1 VQPSDNTK
9 GGPAGLAA
17 VVRHEWLPK
26 EFELHTVFRAAL
38 LLIATGAA
46 GAVLADEGMW
56 TYDNFPTGKMRA
68 AYGWAPDAAWL
79 EHARL
84 GSIRLT
90 LGCSAS
96 LVSPNGLVMTNHHCA
111 RECVSDLAD
120 AQHDYIAKGFF
131 AATAAEEKKC
141 PAMEANQLASITEV
155 TQQMESATAG
165 KSGREFHEAERAAK
179 AQIESAC
186 GTASDVRCQVVT
198 LYAGGVYELYKYK
211 RYQDLRLVFVPEE
224 SVAFFGGD
232 PDNFT
237 FPRYDLDAAFVRIYD
252 NGKPL
257 RTDTYLKFATKGVK
271 PGDIAFT
278 SGNPGSTERD
288 DTLAELEFQRDAG
301 QPFVLNLFSELRG
314 ILTEFATK
322 GPEQA
327 RTSKTLLFSIENSIK
342 AIRGRQLALVEGPL
356 IADKTRAEN
365 EFRKRVATDSTLA
378 ANYGGAWDA
387 IAAAVAH
394 QRTIFERNAL
404 LERYP
409 QRMSALMGHAMALH
423 RYAAEVGKPDGQRL
437 EEYADANFAALRQE
451 IVSPAP
457 VHADLEKTVLTW
469 WLTKV
474 REYLGTSD
482 PDVRALLGN
491 RSPEEVADAL
501 VAGTKLGDAVLR
513 AQLLNGGAAA
523 IDAYHDPLIDFA
535 RVLDVPARAVR
546 ADYENTVKAVKTKN
560 ASLIAKARFALVG
573 KSSYPDATFTLRLS
587 YGAVA
592 GYQENGRSVP
602 PTTNF
607 AGAYAHATGR
617 DPFKLP
623 VSWITAEK
631 AVDPNAQLNF
641 VSTDDI
647 IGGNSGSPVIG
658 RNGEVIGL
666 IFDGNL
672 QSLGGD
678 FGYDGATNRA
688 VAVDVTGITEALK
701 NIYHADR
708 LVKELTH

>member
-1 VQPSDNTK
+1 MPT
-9 GGPAGLAA
+9 P
-17 VVRHEWLPK
+17 
-26 EFELHTVFRAAL
+26 FRAVL
-38 LLIATGAA
+38 LLIAASVAGAA
-46 GAVLADEGMW
+46 LADEGMW
-56 TYDNFPTGKMRA
+56 TYDDFPAAKMRA

-84 GSIRLT
+84 GSIRLA

-96 LVSPNGLVMTNHHCA
+96 LVSSNGLVMTNHHCA

-120 AQHDYIAKGFF
+120 AQHDYSANGYY
-131 AATAAEEKKC
+131 AAAAADEKKC
-141 PAMEANQLASITEV
+141 PAMEANQLVNITDV
-155 TQQMESATAG
+155 TQQMEAATAG
-165 KSGREFHEAERAAK
+165 KSDRAFHEAERAAK

-198 LYAGGVYELYKYK
+198 LYEGGVYDLYKYK
-211 RYQDLRLVFVPEE
+211 RYQDLRLVFVPED

-257 RTDTYLKFATKGVK
+257 HTETYLKFATKGVK
-271 PGDIAFT
+271 QGDIAFT

-288 DTLAELEFQRDAG
+288 ETLAELEFQRDYA
-301 QPFVLNLFSELRG
+301 QPLILNLFSELRG

-322 GPEQA
+322 GAEQE
-327 RTSKTLLFSIENSIK
+327 RTSKTLLFSIENSLK
-342 AIRGRQLALVEGPL
+342 AYKGRQLALVQGPL
-356 IADKTRAEN
+356 ISDKARAEK
-365 EFRKRVATDSTLA
+365 EFRKRAAADPNLA
-378 ANYGGAWDA
+378 AKYGGAWDA
-387 IAAAVAH
+387 VSAAVVH
-394 QRTIFERNAL
+394 QRDIFVRNAL

-409 QRMSALMGHAMALH
+409 QRLSELMAHAVALN
-423 RYAAEVGKPDGQRL
+423 RYAAESGKADGERL
-437 EEYADANFAALRQE
+437 EEYSDANAPALRQQ

-457 VHADLEKTVLTW
+457 IHADLEKTVLTW

-482 PDVRALLGN
+482 PDVRRLLGN
-491 RSPEEVADAL
+491 QSPEEVASTL
-501 VAGTKLGDAVLR
+501 VAGTKLGDSALR
-513 AQLLNGGAAA
+513 TQLLDGRASA
-523 IDAYHDPLIDFA
+523 IEAYHDPLIDFA
-535 RVLDVPARAVR
+535 RALDVPARAVR
-546 ADYENTVKAVKTKN
+546 ADYENSVKAVKTKN
-560 ASLIAKARFALVG
+560 ASLIAKARFALEG
-573 KSSYPDATFTLRLS
+573 KGTYPDATFTLRLS

-592 GYQENGRSVP
+592 GYQDNGHSVAP
-602 PTTNF
+602 ATNF

-617 DPFKLP
+617 EPFKLP
-623 VSWITAEK
+623 ASWITAQK
-631 AVDPNAQLNF
+631 GVDPNTQLNF
-641 VSTDDI
+641 VSTNDI

-666 IFDGNL
+666 IFDGNI

-678 FGYDGATNRA
+678 FGYDGSLNRA

-708 LVKELTH
+708 LVKELAH